1 MLQAG
6 IVGFPNVGKSTL
18 FNAVTKT
25 RKAAA
30 ANYPFCTIDPNVG
43 VVQVPDERLQP
54 LAEIT
59 RNETVIPAAIEF
71 KDIAGLVEGA
81 HKGEGLGNR
90 FLAQI
95 RECDALIQVV
105 RCFEDD
111 DIVHP
116 MGSVDPIRDIEIIN
130 AELILADIAS
140 LERKREKLIKLS
152 RSNDKVA
159 RAGVELI
166 DRLMPHLNDGKPA
179 NTFPATDEEESV
191 LNSFFLLSSKPTL
204 FAANVAEE
212 DLVDLEMNPYL
223 KRVEQYA
230 ARHLDSEC
238 VGLSARLESELADLS
253 EEEAKEFLAVL
264 GVENSGVS
272 ELIRA
277 VYRLLGLVTFFTKN
291 EEQVRAWTVPQN
303 TKAPSAAGVIHT
315 DFERGFIKAEV
326 ISCHD
331 LLAAGSDLAA
341 RGAGAYRLEGKAYT
355 IRDGDVVLFKFN
367 PAGS

>member
-6 IVGFPNVGKSTL
+6 IVGLPNVGKSTL
-18 FNAVTKT
+18 FNAVTQT

-43 VVQVPDERLQP
+43 VVQVPDERLQH

-59 RNETVIPAAIEF
+59 RNDTVIPAAIEF

-95 RECDALIQVV
+95 RECDALIHVV

-111 DIVHP
+111 IVNP

-140 LERKREKLIKLS
+140 LERRREKLIKLS

-179 NTFPATDEEESV
+179 NTFPATDEEEAV

-212 DLVDLEMNPYL
+212 DLVDLATNPYL

-303 TKAPSAAGVIHT
+303 TKAPRAAGVIHT

-326 ISCHD
+326 VSCHD
-331 LLAAGSDLAA
+331 LFAAGSDLAA
-341 RGAGAYRLEGKAYT
+341 RGAGAYRLEGKSYT

-367 PAGS
+367 PAAS

>member
-1 MLQAG
+1 MLQTG
-6 IVGFPNVGKSTL
+6 IVGLPNVGKSTL

-30 ANYPFCTIDPNVG
+30 ANYPFCTIEPNVG
-43 VVQVPDERLQP
+43 VVKVPDDRLKP

-59 RNETVIPAAIEF
+59 QNDIVIPAAIEF
-71 KDIAGLVEGA
+71 KDIAGLVKGA
-81 HKGEGLGNR
+81 NKGEGLGTR

-95 RECDALIQVV
+95 RECHALIQVV

-140 LERKREKLIKLS
+140 LERKRDKFIKLS
-152 RSNDKVA
+152 RGNDKVA

-166 DRLMPHLNDGKPA
+166 DKLLPHLNEGKPA
-179 NTFPATDEEESV
+179 NTWPVTHEEEAI
-191 LNSFFLLSSKPTL
+191 LHSFFLLSSKPTL

-212 DLVDLEMNPYL
+212 DLVDLEENPNL
-223 KRVEQYA
+223 GHVEQYA
-230 ARHLDSEC
+230 ERHLDSEC
-238 VGLSARLESELADLS
+238 MGLSARLESELGDLS
-253 EEEAKEFLAVL
+253 GEEAKEFMAIL

-272 ELIRA
+272 ELIRT
-277 VYRLLGLVTFFTKN
+277 VYRLLGLVTFFTHN
-291 EEQVRAWTVPQN
+291 EEEVRAWTIPQN
-303 TKAPSAAGVIHT
+303 TKAPRAAGLIHT

-326 ISCHD
+326 VSCHD
-331 LLAAGSDLAA
+331 LFAAGSGLAA
-341 RGAGAYRLEGKAYT
+341 REAGAYRLEGKDYA
-355 IRDGDVVLFKFN
+355 IRDGDVVLFRFN
-367 PAGS
+367 PGAS